1 MPLKIWGWWC
11 WQYAPVR
18 RINGHN
24 VLLKNADLN
33 LKEYRERD
41 IISTTAPIETT
52 WFIPCLEKSG
62 RAYMRRIK
70 RFLLRLLLIII
81 VFAMVGGLACVL
93 INSRVIRTTEDKII
107 YTVMGDVEIKS
118 FAVENLKNF
127 NADCI
132 MVLGCGIEDEETPSP
147 MLRDRLDVGIELYK
161 QGAAPK
167 ILLTGDNGTEQHNEI
182 HVMLKYTKEAG
193 VPEKDIFCDH
203 AGFSTYDSMY
213 RAASIFNAEKVIVV
227 TQTYHQYRALY
238 IGEKLGIDVMGVA
251 SDQETY
257 FGQSFRESRE
267 ILARI
272 KDFFKAMLRSKPTY
286 GGEVI
291 PISGSGISSHGE

>member
-1 MPLKIWGWWC
+1 MG
-11 WQYAPVR
+11 
-18 RINGHN
+18 
-24 VLLKNADLN
+24 
-33 LKEYRERD
+33 
-41 IISTTAPIETT
+41 
-52 WFIPCLEKSG
+52 
-62 RAYMRRIK
+62 RIK
-70 RFLLRLLLIII
+70 RFFLKMLLAII
-81 VFAMVGGLACVL
+81 VIAMIAGLACIL
-93 INSRVIRTTEDKII
+93 INSRVVRTTEDKIA
-107 YTVMGDVEIKS
+107 YTVRGEVEIKS
-118 FAVENLKNF
+118 FAVDNLKNYD
-127 NADCI
+127 ADCI

-147 MLRDRLDVGIELYK
+147 MLKDRLDVGIELYK

-203 AGFSTYDSMY
+203 AGFSTYESMY
-213 RAASIFNAEKVIVV
+213 RAGSIFNAERVIVV

-238 IGEKLGIDVMGVA
+238 IGDKLGLEVMGVA
-251 SDQETY
+251 SDQQTY

-272 KDFFKAMLRSKPTY
+272 KDFFKSILRSKPTY

>member
-1 MPLKIWGWWC
+1 M
-11 WQYAPVR
+11 
-18 RINGHN
+18 
-24 VLLKNADLN
+24 LLA
-33 LKEYRERD
+33 
-41 IISTTAPIETT
+41 
-52 WFIPCLEKSG
+52 
-62 RAYMRRIK
+62 
-70 RFLLRLLLIII
+70 II
-81 VFAMVGGLACVL
+81 VIAMIASLACIL
-93 INSRVIRTTEDKII
+93 INSRVVRTTEDKIA
-107 YTVMGDVEIKS
+107 YTVRGEVEIRS
-118 FAVENLKNF
+118 FAVDNLKNF
-127 NADCI
+127 DADCI

-147 MLRDRLDVGIELYK
+147 MLKDRLDVGIELYK

-203 AGFSTYDSMY
+203 AGFSTYESMY
-213 RAASIFNAEKVIVV
+213 RAGSIFNAERVIVV

-238 IGEKLGIDVMGVA
+238 IGDKLGLEVMGVA
-251 SDQETY
+251 SDQQTY

-272 KDFFKAMLRSKPTY
+272 KDFFKSILRSKPTY

>member
-1 MPLKIWGWWC
+1 MVI
-11 WQYAPVR
+11 
-18 RINGHN
+18 
-24 VLLKNADLN
+24 VL
-33 LKEYRERD
+33 
-41 IISTTAPIETT
+41 
-52 WFIPCLEKSG
+52 
-62 RAYMRRIK
+62 
-70 RFLLRLLLIII
+70 
-81 VFAMVGGLACVL
+81 AMIAGLACIL
-93 INSRVIRTTEDKII
+93 INSRVVRTTEDKIA
-107 YTVMGDVEIKS
+107 YTVRGEVEIKS
-118 FAVENLKNF
+118 FAVDNLKNF
-127 NADCI
+127 DADCI

-147 MLRDRLDVGIELYK
+147 MLKDRLDVGIELYK

-182 HVMLKYTKEAG
+182 HVLLKYTKEAG

-203 AGFSTYDSMY
+203 AGFSTYESMY
-213 RAASIFNAEKVIVV
+213 RAGSIFNAERVIVV

-238 IGEKLGIDVMGVA
+238 IGDKLGLEVMGVA
-251 SDQETY
+251 SDQQTY

-272 KDFFKAMLRSKPTY
+272 KDFFKSILRSKPTC

>member
-1 MPLKIWGWWC
+1 
-11 WQYAPVR
+11 
-18 RINGHN
+18 
-24 VLLKNADLN
+24 
-33 LKEYRERD
+33 
-41 IISTTAPIETT
+41 
-52 WFIPCLEKSG
+52 
-62 RAYMRRIK
+62 MRRIK

-193 VPEKDIFCDH
+193 VPEKDI
-203 AGFSTYDSMY
+203 M
-213 RAASIFNAEKVIVV
+213 
-227 TQTYHQYRALY
+227 
-238 IGEKLGIDVMGVA
+238 
-251 SDQETY
+251 
-257 FGQSFRESRE
+257 
-267 ILARI
+267 
-272 KDFFKAMLRSKPTY
+272 
-286 GGEVI
+286 
-291 PISGSGISSHGE
+291 

>member
-1 MPLKIWGWWC
+1 MSR
-11 WQYAPVR
+11 V
-18 RINGHN
+18 
-24 VLLKNADLN
+24 
-33 LKEYRERD
+33 
-41 IISTTAPIETT
+41 
-52 WFIPCLEKSG
+52 
-62 RAYMRRIK
+62 K
-70 RFLLRLLLIII
+70 RFFLKLLLMVI
-81 VFAMVGGLACVL
+81 VLAMMVGLACIL
-93 INSRVIRTTEDKII
+93 INSRVVRTTEDKIA
-107 YTVMGDVEIKS
+107 YTVRGEVEIKS
-118 FAVENLKNF
+118 FAVDNLKNF
-127 NADCI
+127 DADCI

-147 MLRDRLDVGIELYK
+147 MLKDRLDVGIELYK

-203 AGFSTYDSMY
+203 AGFSTYESMY
-213 RAASIFNAEKVIVV
+213 RAGSIFNAERVIVV

-238 IGEKLGIDVMGVA
+238 IGDKLGLEVMGVA
-251 SDQETY
+251 SDQQTY

-272 KDFFKAMLRSKPTY
+272 KDFFKSILRSKPTY

>member
-1 MPLKIWGWWC
+1 MSR
-11 WQYAPVR
+11 V
-18 RINGHN
+18 
-24 VLLKNADLN
+24 
-33 LKEYRERD
+33 
-41 IISTTAPIETT
+41 
-52 WFIPCLEKSG
+52 
-62 RAYMRRIK
+62 K
-70 RFLLRLLLIII
+70 RFFLKLLLMVI
-81 VFAMVGGLACVL
+81 VLAMIAGLACIL
-93 INSRVIRTTEDKII
+93 INSRVVRTTEDKIA
-107 YTVMGDVEIKS
+107 YTVRGEVEIKS
-118 FAVENLKNF
+118 FAVDNLKNF
-127 NADCI
+127 DADCI

-147 MLRDRLDVGIELYK
+147 MLKDRLDVGIELYK

-203 AGFSTYDSMY
+203 AGFSTYESMY
-213 RAASIFNAEKVIVV
+213 RAGSIFNAERVIVV

-238 IGEKLGIDVMGVA
+238 IGDKLGLEVMGVA
-251 SDQETY
+251 SDQQTY

-272 KDFFKAMLRSKPTY
+272 KDFFKSILRSKPTY

>member
-1 MPLKIWGWWC
+1 M
-11 WQYAPVR
+11 
-18 RINGHN
+18 
-24 VLLKNADLN
+24 
-33 LKEYRERD
+33 
-41 IISTTAPIETT
+41 S
-52 WFIPCLEKSG
+52 
-62 RAYMRRIK
+62 RIK
-70 RFLLRLLLIII
+70 RFLLKLLLIVI
-81 VFAMVGGLACVL
+81 VLAMLAGLACIL
-93 INSRVIRTTEDKII
+93 INSRVVRTTEDKIA
-107 YTVMGDVEIKS
+107 YTVRGEVEIKS
-118 FAVENLKNF
+118 FAVDNLKNF
-127 NADCI
+127 DADCI

-147 MLRDRLDVGIELYK
+147 MLKDRLDVGIELYK

-203 AGFSTYDSMY
+203 AGFSTYESMY
-213 RAASIFNAEKVIVV
+213 RAGSIFNAERVIVV
-227 TQTYHQYRALY
+227 TQSYHQYRALY
-238 IGEKLGIDVMGVA
+238 IGDKLGLEVMGVA
-251 SDQETY
+251 ADQQTY

-272 KDFFKAMLRSKPTY
+272 KDFFKSILRSKPTY

>member
-1 MPLKIWGWWC
+1 MG
-11 WQYAPVR
+11 
-18 RINGHN
+18 
-24 VLLKNADLN
+24 
-33 LKEYRERD
+33 
-41 IISTTAPIETT
+41 
-52 WFIPCLEKSG
+52 
-62 RAYMRRIK
+62 RIK
-70 RFLLRLLLIII
+70 RFFLKMLLAII
-81 VFAMVGGLACVL
+81 VIAMIAGLACIL
-93 INSRVIRTTEDKII
+93 INSRVVRTTEDKIA
-107 YTVMGDVEIKS
+107 YTVRGEVEIKS
-118 FAVENLKNF
+118 FAVDNLKNYD
-127 NADCI
+127 ADCI

-147 MLRDRLDVGIELYK
+147 MLKDRLDVGIELYK

-203 AGFSTYDSMY
+203 AGFSTYESMY
-213 RAASIFNAEKVIVV
+213 RAGSIFNAERVIVV

-238 IGEKLGIDVMGVA
+238 IGDKLGLEVMGVA
-251 SDQETY
+251 SDQQTY
-257 FGQSFRESRE
+257 FGQRFRESRE

-272 KDFFKAMLRSKPTY
+272 KDFFKSILRSKPTY

>member
-1 MPLKIWGWWC
+1 MG
-11 WQYAPVR
+11 
-18 RINGHN
+18 
-24 VLLKNADLN
+24 
-33 LKEYRERD
+33 
-41 IISTTAPIETT
+41 
-52 WFIPCLEKSG
+52 
-62 RAYMRRIK
+62 RIK
-70 RFLLRLLLIII
+70 RFLLKMLLAII
-81 VFAMVGGLACVL
+81 VIAMIAGLACIL
-93 INSRVIRTTEDKII
+93 INSRVVRTTEDKIA
-107 YTVMGDVEIKS
+107 YTVRGEVEIKS
-118 FAVENLKNF
+118 FAVDNLKNF
-127 NADCI
+127 DADCI

-147 MLRDRLDVGIELYK
+147 MLKDRLDVGIELYK

-193 VPEKDIFCDH
+193 VLEKDIFCDH
-203 AGFSTYDSMY
+203 AGFSTYESMY
-213 RAASIFNAEKVIVV
+213 RAGSIFNAERVIVV

-238 IGEKLGIDVMGVA
+238 IGDNLGLEVMGVA
-251 SDQETY
+251 SDQQTY

-272 KDFFKAMLRSKPTY
+272 KDFFKSILRSKPTY

>member
-1 MPLKIWGWWC
+1 M
-11 WQYAPVR
+11 
-18 RINGHN
+18 
-24 VLLKNADLN
+24 LLA
-33 LKEYRERD
+33 
-41 IISTTAPIETT
+41 
-52 WFIPCLEKSG
+52 
-62 RAYMRRIK
+62 
-70 RFLLRLLLIII
+70 II
-81 VFAMVGGLACVL
+81 VIAMIAGLACIL
-93 INSRVIRTTEDKII
+93 INSRVVRTTEDKIA
-107 YTVMGDVEIKS
+107 YTVRGEVEIKS
-118 FAVENLKNF
+118 FAVDNLKNF
-127 NADCI
+127 DADCI

-147 MLRDRLDVGIELYK
+147 MLKDRLDVGIELYK

-203 AGFSTYDSMY
+203 AGFSTYESMY
-213 RAASIFNAEKVIVV
+213 RAGSIFNAERVIVV

-238 IGEKLGIDVMGVA
+238 IGDKLGLEVMGVA
-251 SDQETY
+251 SDQQTY
-257 FGQSFRESRE
+257 FGQRFRESRE

-272 KDFFKAMLRSKPTY
+272 KDFFKSILRSKPTY

>member
-1 MPLKIWGWWC
+1 M
-11 WQYAPVR
+11 V
-18 RINGHN
+18 
-24 VLLKNADLN
+24 
-33 LKEYRERD
+33 
-41 IISTTAPIETT
+41 
-52 WFIPCLEKSG
+52 
-62 RAYMRRIK
+62 RIK
-70 RFLLRLLLIII
+70 RFFLKILLAVI
-81 VFAMVGGLACVL
+81 VIGMITGLACIL
-93 INSRVIRTTEDKII
+93 INSRVVRTTEDKIA
-107 YTVMGDVEIKS
+107 YTVRGEVEIKS
-118 FAVENLKNF
+118 FAVDNLKNF
-127 NADCI
+127 DADCI

-167 ILLTGDNGTEQHNEI
+167 LLLTGDNGTQAHNEI

-203 AGFSTYDSMY
+203 AGFSTYESMY
-213 RAASIFNAEKVIVV
+213 RAGSIFNAEKVIVV

-238 IGEKLGIDVMGVA
+238 IGNKLGLEVMGVA

-257 FGQSFRESRE
+257 FGQGFRESRE

-272 KDFFKAMLRSKPTY
+272 KDFFKSILRSKPTY

-291 PISGSGISSHGE
+291 HISGSGISSHGE

>member
-1 MPLKIWGWWC
+1 
-11 WQYAPVR
+11 
-18 RINGHN
+18 
-24 VLLKNADLN
+24 
-33 LKEYRERD
+33 
-41 IISTTAPIETT
+41 
-52 WFIPCLEKSG
+52 
-62 RAYMRRIK
+62 MRRIK

-193 VPEKDIFCDH
+193 VPEKDIFCDY

>member
-1 MPLKIWGWWC
+1 MARIKKFFLKI
-11 WQYAPVR
+11 
-18 RINGHN
+18 
-24 VLLKNADLN
+24 LLA
-33 LKEYRERD
+33 
-41 IISTTAPIETT
+41 
-52 WFIPCLEKSG
+52 
-62 RAYMRRIK
+62 
-70 RFLLRLLLIII
+70 II
-81 VFAMVGGLACVL
+81 VICMVAGLACIL
-93 INSRVIRTTEDKII
+93 INGRVVNSTEDKIA
-107 YTVMGDVEIKS
+107 YTVIGDVEIKS
-118 FAVENLKNF
+118 FAIENLKDF

-132 MVLGCGIEDEETPSP
+132 VILGCGIEDEETPSP

-161 QGAAPK
+161 QEVAPK
-167 ILLTGDNGTEQHNEI
+167 ILLTGDNGTEGHNEI

-193 VPEKDIFCDH
+193 VPERDIFCDH

-213 RAASIFNAEKVIVV
+213 RAGSIFNVQRAIVV

-238 IGEKLGIDVMGVA
+238 IGDKLGFEACGVA

-272 KDFFKAMLRSKPTY
+272 KDFFKSMLRSKPTY